1 MADEKG
7 FSTFSPVAIAKAIAA
22 MVEKV
27 PGIAGIGSGIFA
39 EVATY
44 GPGTK
49 VEGVVVGLDHDQV
62 TVEIHVIVAGPGP
75 YPRLNLIDLADR
87 VRREVLR
94 VLEKLHIDVVG
105 RVDVVF
111 DDVSP

>member
-1 MADEKG
+1 MAHEKG
-7 FSTFSPVAIAKAIAA
+7 VSTLTPVAIAKAIAA
-22 MVEKV
+22 VVEKV

-39 EVATY
+39 EAATY
-44 GPGTK
+44 GPGNK
-49 VEGVVVGLDHDQV
+49 VEGVVVGLDHDQA
-62 TVEIHVIVAGPGP
+62 TIEIHAIVASSGP

-87 VRREVLR
+87 VRHEVLR
-94 VLEKLHIDVVG
+94 VLARLHIDAVG